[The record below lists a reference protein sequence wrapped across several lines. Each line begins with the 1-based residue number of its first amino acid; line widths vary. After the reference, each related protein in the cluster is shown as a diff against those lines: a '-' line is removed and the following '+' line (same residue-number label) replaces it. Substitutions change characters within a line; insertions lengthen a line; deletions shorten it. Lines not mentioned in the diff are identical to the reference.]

1 MTDLE
6 SSLRDS
12 LEASLSKLKEGVDSV
27 TRKKP
32 AFLELSANLLA
43 ALQEG
48 NLTVLSTSEDFQTVT
63 DGVLKAKET
72 KSASLSHRL
81 GDGLFRLVPLAG
93 IALGVTGFA
102 ADASGFSPL
111 GLVVTG
117 LGSVLAF
124 AIEVKERG
132 EAIVAQLN
140 DISYSHRFVHRI
152 IRANRNHDTDIVNGA
167 LRLLTA
173 LNVFLGDSLL
183 YLSTSSLVNAIKS
196 LGTRSVDSSRATLAD
211 AIQGFRSTVQ
221 DKVNSIALEKD
232 EEEKDLALNQ
242 WFEALNFREV
252 QSRHEREACEGTG
265 LWFLED
271 AEIMTFMNGGTRRL
285 WCHGQAGVGKTVLVS
300 LLVASLKQQ
309 LRDKPK
315 EAKRSSE
322 ILLYVYCDVNDQ
334 ERQVVT
340 AILSSIAAQILQ
352 ARLGDI
358 RTTACAFHEAHQERR
373 PDHGEL
379 MDFIVASLRGL
390 SQVYL
395 IVDAVDEL
403 SIYENFS
410 DQVSILSGRLRAAGT
425 PLAVFTTSRS
435 DKIPH
440 WYQPNYVLYI
450 ETPVADLKH
459 YVDTRIK
466 LRSPTTFSLD
476 QGSRKLIVD
485 TITSGAENRFI
496 LGRLQLDG
504 LYRRRPGSPGDLK
517 AVLSHLSADLDE
529 FYDKSMQIIKEDR
542 DDALRLLSWLIVPPK
557 AVSEHRFKQW
567 ESVHPTRRRGPLSLP
582 ELGHVLA
589 IHPSQTVSLSTL
601 QNFMLNL
608 EYLIDAC
615 SGMCKFDRDSN
626 VVIFP
631 HPTVQEYLLKNEP
644 SLFSSLEIDKCRACI
659 AYLSLEEFKA
669 GACTTMQQWEIRL
682 ETFPF
687 IEYAA
692 HHWCEIRGLSRSWE
706 SVNQALHTEIVGLL
720 SHEGL
725 VSTLAQVLAYSCGW
739 MKNQEVY
746 VPKTSGL
753 IIAMQFNLL
762 DVMQALLE
770 KGADPNFV
778 SETGQTALDL
788 AITAD
793 PPYTKLLLHHHAAI
807 RDATG
812 RDALK
817 EACKLLSTRS
827 LWGGHLIVKM
837 LGDADPSVAPD
848 ERLKIHD
855 SIKEIEALQC
865 RTMMPETMDS
875 CIRWESRKMIAALD
889 QDLAD
894 SMEWTVLTPGPGT
907 GGPSDP
913 TSWLY

>member
-1 MTDLE
+1 MTDPD

-12 LEASLSKLKEGVDSV
+12 LEASLSKLKEAVGSI
-27 TRKKP
+27 TRRKP

-102 ADASGFSPL
+102 ADASGFSPI

-124 AIEVKERG
+124 AVEVKERG

-152 IRANRNHDTDIVNGA
+152 IRANRNHDTDLVNGA

-183 YLSTSSLVNAIKS
+183 YLSSSSLVNVIKG
-196 LGTRSVDSSRATLAD
+196 LGTRSVDNSRATLAD
-211 AIQGFRSTVQ
+211 AIQGFRLTVQ

-232 EEEKDLALNQ
+232 EEEKDLALNR
-242 WFEALNFREV
+242 WFEVLNFREV

-271 AEIMTFMNGGTRRL
+271 AEIMTFMNGGIRRL

-309 LRDKPK
+309 LRDGPNQT
-315 EAKRSSE
+315 KRSSE

-352 ARLGDI
+352 ARLSDI
-358 RTTACAFHEAHQERR
+358 RTTACAFHEAHQESR
-373 PDHGEL
+373 PDQGEL

-403 SIYENFS
+403 SIYENFL
-410 DQVSILSGRLRAAGT
+410 DQVRILSGRLRAAGT

-435 DKIPH
+435 KKVPH
-440 WYQPNYVLYI
+440 WYQPNYVLNI

-466 LRSPTTFSLD
+466 IRSPTTFGLD
-476 QGSRKLIVD
+476 KVSRKLIVD
-485 TITSGAENRFI
+485 TITSGAENR
-496 LGRLQLDG
+496 
-504 LYRRRPGSPGDLK
+504 RRPGSPGDLK
-517 AVLSHLSADLDE
+517 DVLSHLSADLNE
-529 FYDKSMQIIKEDR
+529 FYNKSMLIVKEDR

-557 AVSEHRFKQW
+557 AVSEHHFKQW
-567 ESVHPTRRRGPLSLP
+567 ESIHPTRRRGPLSLP

-631 HPTVQEYLLKNEP
+631 HPTVQEYLLKNES
-644 SLFSSLEIDKCRACI
+644 SLFSSLETDKCRACI

-669 GACTTMQQWEIRL
+669 GACTTTQQWEIRL

-706 SVNQALHTEIVGLL
+706 SVNQALHTEIVALL

-739 MKNQEVY
+739 MKDQEVY

-762 DVMQALLE
+762 DVMQTLLE

-817 EACKLLSTRS
+817 AACKLLSTRN
-827 LWGGHLIVKM
+827 LWGGHIIVKM

-848 ERLKIHD
+848 ARSKIND
-855 SIKEIEALQC
+855 SVKKIEDYQC
-865 RTMMPETMDS
+865 QTMMPETMDS

-894 SMEWTVLTPGPGT
+894 SMERTMLTPGPRT
-907 GGPSDP
+907 RGPSDP
-913 TSWLY
+913 SSWLY